1 MRENQLRSAI
11 YVFLVKRLSVFFR
24 STPDTT
30 KAQTFFSVVFSRQK
44 TLEYIFRSKPDTIW
58 KRRLFSIRLERFLV
72 KILICKFIEFSLPG
86 NYLKKTLVSPFKS
99 ANCLISNFVFYT
111 TIALISRLR
120 VLSFLY
126 ISGKRIINFIFKSVS
141 IFFSPVV
148 RHHPS
153 NLQLK
158 GKSVLNMCW
167 VFSRDYAS
175 CIL

>member
-1 MRENQLRSAI
+1 MFFPPKDSVYFFDQHQTHNKSAD
-11 YVFLVKRLSVFFR
+11 FFFR
-24 STPDTT
+24 SIFPPKD
-30 KAQTFFSVVFSRQK
+30 
-44 TLEYIFRSKPDTIW
+44 LYIFFDQNQYETIW

-72 KILICKFIEFSLPG
+72 KILICKFIECSLPG
-86 NYLKKTLVSPFKS
+86 NYFKKPLVSPFKS

-126 ISGKRIINFIFKSVS
+126 ISGKRIINFIFKSIS
-141 IFFSPVV
+141 MFFSSVV

-153 NLQLK
+153 NLQLN
-158 GKSVLNMCW
+158 GKFVLNICW
-167 VFSRDYAS
+167 VFSRDYTS

>member
-1 MRENQLRSAI
+1 MGENQLRSAI
-11 YVFLVKRLSVFFR
+11 CFSRQKTRYIFSINTRHI
-24 STPDTT
+24 T

-44 TLEYIFRSKPDTIW
+44 TWYIFRSKPNTIW
-58 KRRLFSIRLERFLV
+58 KRRLFSLRLERFLV
-72 KILICKFIEFSLPG
+72 KILICKFIECSLPG

-126 ISGKRIINFIFKSVS
+126 ISRKRIINFIFKSVS
-141 IFFSPVV
+141 KFFSSVV

-158 GKSVLNMCW
+158 GKFVLNMCW
-167 VFSRDYAS
+167 VFSRDYTS
-175 CIL
+175 FIL

>member
-1 MRENQLRSAI
+1 MGENQLRSAI
-11 YVFLVKRLSVFFR
+11 YVFPAKRLYIFSINTR
-24 STPDTT
+24 HIT

-44 TLEYIFRSKPDTIW
+44 TWYIFRSKPNTIW

-72 KILICKFIEFSLPG
+72 KILICKFIECSLPG

-126 ISGKRIINFIFKSVS
+126 ISGKRIINFFFKSIS
-141 IFFSPVV
+141 MFFSSVV

-153 NLQLK
+153 NLQLN
-158 GKSVLNMCW
+158 GKFVLNICW
-167 VFSRDYAS
+167 VFSRDYTS

>member
-1 MRENQLRSAI
+1 MGENQLRSAI
-11 YVFLVKRLSVFFR
+11 CFSRQKTRYIFSINTRHI
-24 STPDTT
+24 T

-44 TLEYIFRSKPDTIW
+44 TWYIFRSKPNTIW

-72 KILICKFIEFSLPG
+72 KILICKFIECSLPG
-86 NYLKKTLVSPFKS
+86 NYFKKTLVSPFKS

-111 TIALISRLR
+111 TIALISRLQ

-126 ISGKRIINFIFKSVS
+126 ISRKRIINFIFKSVS
-141 IFFSPVV
+141 KFFSSVV

-158 GKSVLNMCW
+158 GKFVLNMCW
-167 VFSRDYAS
+167 VFSRDYTS
-175 CIL
+175 FIL